1 MRRLHTKRSPMY
13 GASKINLASMSWARG
28 SQSSSRLHCALH
40 LREFVLI
47 AKQATFGLIRYGN
60 VLRNRQKCLTN
71 SIVTFIVMCRPN
83 KHPRPQPASISH
95 GRDIQQMS
103 TRTNLARARD
113 TLLRI
118 YVLLPRLPPPSRN
131 PTKNQTHTHI
141 SLPSIT
147 TRPPVLR
154 AKLPSPT
161 LVHPSLGSARS
172 RATNQSHLLPRRVH
186 VLDRRSVGRR
196 SLL

>member
-1 MRRLHTKRSPMY
+1 MKRSPMY
-13 GASKINLASMSWARG
+13 GASKTNPLSSTWAWG
-28 SQSSSRLHCALH
+28 SQSSSRLHCASH

-47 AKQATFGLIRYGN
+47 VKQATFGLIRYGN

-113 TLLRI
+113 TLTRI
-118 YVLLPRLPPPSRN
+118 HVLLPRPPPPSRN
-131 PTKNQTHTHI
+131 PTKNQAHTHI

-154 AKLPSPT
+154 AKPPNPT
-161 LVHPSLGSARS
+161 MVYPSLGSPRS
-172 RATNQSHLLPRRVH
+172 SLTHPRFLLPRRIH
-186 VLDRRSVGRR
+186 VLHRRFMGRC
-196 SLL
+196 SPLS